1 MPVKDFPEKII
12 SFFKEVLADMRTLI
26 LQKN

>member
-1 MPVKDFPEKII
+1 MPVKDFPERMI
-12 SFFKEVLADMRTLI
+12 SFFKEILADTRTLI

>member
-12 SFFKEVLADMRTLI
+12 SFFEEILADTSTLI

>member
-1 MPVKDFPEKII
+1 MPVKDFQKKKIF
-12 SFFKEVLADMRTLI
+12 FFKEILADTSTLI